1 MPMQYHELRSPC
13 DLDSRKIKAVRS
25 DALELI
31 IDDIRQAL
39 EQAIVEGVD
48 LDHFEWRLRRKMKT
62 KKGKLKHAEYTSCWT
77 SAEWLVDSFYL
88 PGSDAAEWPEAVISN
103 G

>member
-1 MPMQYHELRSPC
+1 MPKQDR
-13 DLDSRKIKAVRS
+13 DLESRKIRAVRS

-31 IDDIRQAL
+31 IHDIRQAL
-39 EQAIVEGVD
+39 EQAIADGVD
-48 LDHFEWRLRRKMKT
+48 LDHFEWRLGCKIKT
-62 KKGKLKHAEYTSCWT
+62 RKGKLKRAEYSSAWA

-88 PGSDAAEWPEAVISN
+88 PGSDAAESPEAVISN